1 MNGFE
6 NLPCLNVTIT
16 SQGLNGTVELSQ
28 YGEFTIQNNAS
39 KILCDTKRKP
49 ELTRFSV
56 RNRILRRRWLQRRTI
71 HGFRSTIYLL
81 GHSAEKKT
89 NIIDLE

>member
-28 YGEFTIQNNAS
+28 YGDFTIQNNAS
-39 KILCDTKRKP
+39 RSSISRGYAAADPL
-49 ELTRFSV
+49 SV
-56 RNRILRRRWLQRRTI
+56 YQVTYYVEEAYAGVPRMD
-71 HGFRSTIYLL
+71 F
-81 GHSAEKKT
+81 
-89 NIIDLE
+89 DLEYTC

>member
-6 NLPCLNVTIT
+6 NLPCLNVTIS

-39 KILCDTKRKP
+39 RSSFGAISNMADP
-49 ELTRFSV
+49 SQVYEVIYYVEEGYDGVPGMEFD
-56 RNRILRRRWLQRRTI
+56 LQYTC
-71 HGFRSTIYLL
+71 
-81 GHSAEKKT
+81 
-89 NIIDLE
+89 